1 MIRRP
6 PRSTRT
12 YTLFPYTT
20 LFRSEFSV
28 TEDAVRDLIRYYTRE
43 AGVRTLERELARLAR
58 KALRKILEGDIET
71 AQITPENLASYAGV
85 RKFRHGVGE
94 EENQIGA
101 VTGLAWTEDRKST
114 RLNSSH

>member
-1 MIRRP
+1 MRISDWSSDVCSSDLIAERHLLP
-6 PRSTRT
+6 KQIEAHC
-12 YTLFPYTT
+12 LKEK
-20 LFRSEFSV
+20 EFSV

-71 AQITPENLASYAGV
+71 AQITPENLASYASV
-85 RKFRHGVGE
+85 RKFRHGVGK
-94 EENQIGA
+94 
-101 VTGLAWTEDRKST
+101 RKST